1 MTRAELDTGNFVDII
16 PEGLDVNEEIARY
29 GIEVLRRNGREEL
42 RLGPNGLFTT
52 KGRKIE
58 IRGIRKSYMTGTT
71 RVEALKGVDLDL
83 EPGESVAIVGVSGCG
98 KTTLLNLLGGVDVP
112 DEGSIR
118 VGERDIA
125 KFPERELEQYRL
137 HSAGFVFQFFNLIP
151 SLTAMENLELSMTL
165 AGKPKSERADR
176 AMELLKIVGMA
187 DHARKKPDQLSGGE
201 QQRVAIAVALA
212 NDPVVIL
219 GDEPTGNL
227 DTRNAESITNLLIS
241 LGQDYGKTVFLATHD
256 SRVAAKVHKTHTMV
270 DGRLDGMGG

>member
-1 MTRAELDTGNFVDII
+1 MAT
-16 PEGLDVNEEIARY
+16 
-29 GIEVLRRNGREEL
+29 
-42 RLGPNGLFTT
+42 NGLFSS

-58 IRGIRKSYMTGTT
+58 IRGVKKSYMTGTT
-71 RVEALKGVDLDL
+71 RITALKSVDLDL

-118 VGERDIA
+118 VGEQDIA
-125 KFPERELEQYRL
+125 KLGERELENYRL

-151 SLTAMENLELSMTL
+151 SLTAMENLELNMTL

-176 AMELLKIVGMA
+176 AMELLKIVGMTN
-187 DHARKKPDQLSGGE
+187 HARQKPDQLSGGE

-227 DTRNAESITNLLIS
+227 DTKNAESITNLLVS
-241 LGQDYGKTVFLATHD
+241 LGADYGKTVFLATHD
-256 SRVAAKVHKTHTMV
+256 PRVASKVHKTHTMV
-270 DGRLDGMGG
+270 DGKLDWTGD